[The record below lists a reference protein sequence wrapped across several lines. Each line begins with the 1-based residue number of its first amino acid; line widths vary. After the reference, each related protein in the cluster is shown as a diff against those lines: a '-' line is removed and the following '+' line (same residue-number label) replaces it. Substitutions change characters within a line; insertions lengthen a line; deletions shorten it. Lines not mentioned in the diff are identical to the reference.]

1 MHHIQIL
8 SPLRKG
14 VLGISNLN
22 KKLQDILNKKDENK
36 KEKEF
41 KDVVFRVGDKIMQTK
56 NNYSLKW
63 VRVAGEGEN
72 EGLGIFNGDVGYV
85 DDIDEEKDT
94 ITVVFDDERKV
105 IYDSIYLDEI
115 DLAYAITI
123 HKSQGSEFPV
133 VIIPMFMGPPLL
145 MNRNL
150 LYTAITRA
158 KQLVVLVGD
167 MKAMQSMINNNKSFE
182 RYSLLKF
189 RIMDIMES
197 EVNVLVKEEE
207 SI

>member
-1 MHHIQIL
+1 M
-8 SPLRKG
+8 RKG
-14 VLGISNLN
+14 LLGVSNLN
-22 KKLQDILNKKDENK
+22 KELQDILNPKDESK

-41 KDVVFRVGDKIMQTK
+41 KDMIFRVGDKVMQTK

-63 VRVAGEGEN
+63 VRVFGEGEK
-72 EGLGIFNGDVGYV
+72 EGVGIFNGDVGYIEY
-85 DDIDEEKDT
+85 IDEEKQTLAVIFDEERE
-94 ITVVFDDERKV
+94 VVYEN
-105 IYDSIYLDEI
+105 IYLDEL

-133 VIIPMFMGPPLL
+133 AIIPIFMGPPLL

-167 MKAMQSMINNNKSFE
+167 IKAAKFMINNNKSFE
-182 RYSLLKF
+182 RYSLLKH

-197 EVNVLVKEEE
+197 EEDVVIQEEKLK
-207 SI
+207 